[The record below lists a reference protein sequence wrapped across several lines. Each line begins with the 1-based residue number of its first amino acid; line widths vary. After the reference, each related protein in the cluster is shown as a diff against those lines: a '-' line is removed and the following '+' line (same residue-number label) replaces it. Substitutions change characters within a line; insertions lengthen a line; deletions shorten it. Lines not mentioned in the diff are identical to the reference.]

1 MDKKVSQLFDLF
13 KVVLVAHIETKT
25 ICTTFHPKSA
35 EFYEILFD
43 IFHQVAEKRQDI
55 GEDEPAD
62 EETAIQDTYDALIE
76 AKDILETMI
85 EWNNSVGMDNLLR
98 WLLDSLEGKIG
109 DCKAFLEEEKEET
122 K

>member
-13 KVVLVAHIETKT
+13 KVTFVSHIETKT
-25 ICTTFHPKSA
+25 ICPTFHPKSA
-35 EFYEILFD
+35 EFYEILFE

-62 EETAIQDTYDALIE
+62 EETAIQDTYDSLIE
-76 AKDILETMI
+76 AKGILEAMV
-85 EWNNSVGMDNLLR
+85 EENNSVGMDNLLR
-98 WLLDSLEGKIG
+98 GLIDSLEGNIG
-109 DCKAFLEEEKEET
+109 DCKAFLEEEKEE